1 MSSVS
6 QWIEPSSVH
15 PNLGATQCRGVLY
28 ELTGLIV
35 RGVPQIDPN
44 LLADLLEKR
53 ENLQSTAILEGVAFP
68 QAEVPGIDRP
78 YLALGCS
85 KSGVDFHSL
94 DGLDTHLFIVIIV
107 PQGDQKRI
115 AQILARLVRLIKT
128 NQKKVATLVDLKESD
143 DLLNTFISIEKALD
157 YA

>member
-6 QWIEPSSVH
+6 QWIEHSFVH
-15 PNLGATQCRGVLY
+15 PNLGATQCRGVIY

-35 RGVPQIDPN
+35 RVVPHIDPN
-44 LLADLLEKR
+44 ILAELLEKR

-78 YLALGCS
+78 YLALACS
-85 KSGVDFHSL
+85 KNGVDFQSL

-115 AQILARLVRLIKT
+115 AQILARLVRLIKKD
-128 NQKKVATLVDLKESD
+128 QKKIQTLIDLKESD
-143 DLLNTFISIEKALD
+143 DLFQSFISIEKALD
-157 YA
+157 HV

>member
-1 MSSVS
+1 MSSIS
-6 QWIEPSSVH
+6 QWIEYSSVH
-15 PNLGATQCRGVLY
+15 PNLGATQCRGVIY

-35 RGVPQIDPN
+35 RVVPHIDPN
-44 LLADLLEKR
+44 ILAELLEKR

-78 YLALGCS
+78 YLALACS
-85 KSGVDFHSL
+85 KNGVDFQSL

-115 AQILARLVRLIKT
+115 AQILARLVRLIKKD
-128 NQKKVATLVDLKESD
+128 QKKIQTLIDLKESD
-143 DLLNTFISIEKALD
+143 DLFQSFISIEKALD
-157 YA
+157 HV

>member
-15 PNLGATQCRGVLY
+15 PSLGATQCRGVIY

-35 RGVPQIDPN
+35 RVIPHVDPN
-44 LLADLLEKR
+44 ILADLLEKR

-78 YLALGCS
+78 YLALACS
-85 KSGVDFHSL
+85 KNGVDFQSL

-107 PQGDQKRI
+107 PQGDQKKI
-115 AQILARLVRLIKT
+115 AQILARLVRLV
-128 NQKKVATLVDLKESD
+128 KKEKKRMRSLIDLKESD
-143 DLLNTFISIEKALD
+143 DLFQHFISIEKALD
-157 YA
+157 HV